1 MVAVFAN
8 TSLTI
13 MTIYNIHPIMMII
26 REMSEQFYLV
36 LFPSSKGL
44 WRLDP
49 PLTKA
54 NYLAKAA
61 SHTLPSSSCFLL
73 PIDIIDGPLT
83 SKILSESSTRLLLE
97 SWRKCR
103 CFLIGV
109 KYEEKPKCSWYYS
122 YSDDVPWGLAI
133 FEGSSGKKSWL
144 RLLLTSSWGLEAY
157 YTQKSIVC
165 LDGYLLFTQVSQRSS
180 PLPVPLPS
188 FV

>member
-13 MTIYNIHPIMMII
+13 MTIHNIHPIMII

-44 WRLDP
+44 WRLNP

-61 SHTLPSSSCFLL
+61 SHTTLLLLRVFLL
-73 PIDIIDGPLT
+73 PFDIIDGPLT
-83 SKILSESSTRLLLE
+83 SKILSKSSTRLLLE

-109 KYEEKPKCSWYYS
+109 KYEEKSKCSWYYS

-133 FEGSSGKKSWL
+133 FQGSGKKSWL
-144 RLLLTSSWGLEAY
+144 RLLLTSSWGLEA

-180 PLPVPLPS
+180 PLPVPPPS